1 MATPETW
8 EILFK
13 KALRLIEDIK
23 THGTK
28 NLYWTFGGGTVLMR
42 RYQHRLS
49 KDIDIFVPDPQALNY
64 VNPRLNDTAEEMTHH
79 YVEANGYI
87 KLFLEEGEID
97 FVAAP
102 NLMAANAVVEEEIF
116 GTKVLVETSAE
127 IIAKKFYHR
136 GDRLI
141 ARDMFDLALV
151 IEKEPRELMAA
162 SEFLIRHADA
172 IKSQLAG
179 DTSSLRVQFDA
190 IEKLS
195 YTPLFDE
202 VRDKVL
208 FQLEAS
214 IEHQKRINTLGN

>member
-42 RYQHRLS
+42 RYMHRLS

-64 VNPRLNDTAEEMTHH
+64 VSPRLNDAAEEMTHH

-116 GTKVLVETSAE
+116 DTKVLVETSAE
-127 IIAKKFYHR
+127 IIAKKFFHR
-136 GDRLI
+136 GDTLL
-141 ARDMFDLALV
+141 ARDMFDFALV
-151 IEKEPRELMAA
+151 AEREPRELMEA
-162 SEFLIRHADA
+162 SKYLIRHADA

-179 DTSSLRVQFDA
+179 DTSSLQVQFDA
-190 IEKLS
+190 IETLS
-195 YTPLFDE
+195 YTPSFDE

-208 FQLEAS
+208 SQLDAS
-214 IEHQKRINTLGN
+214 IEHQKRMNTLGN